1 MFSLP
6 EGMLKNRL
14 DQVKMGLEVLTADPN
29 STNLGSYQNP
39 LPSVLPGWKIKVITG
54 DTSCSSTIGPL
65 EAVKLHCEAGG
76 KKLKPFF
83 FLAVK
88 AILR

>member
-1 MFSLP
+1 
-6 EGMLKNRL
+6 
-14 DQVKMGLEVLTADPN
+14 MGLEVLTADPN
-29 STNLGSYQNP
+29 STNLGSYKNP

-83 FLAVK
+83 FPCCCSVPNVIFLQA
-88 AILR
+88 REFSG

>member
-1 MFSLP
+1 M
-6 EGMLKNRL
+6 
-14 DQVKMGLEVLTADPN
+14 KMGLEVLTADPN
-29 STNLGSYQNP
+29 STNLGSYKNP

>member
-1 MFSLP
+1 M
-6 EGMLKNRL
+6 GYYNRL
-14 DQVKMGLEVLTADPN
+14 KQVKIGLEVLTDMSNN

-54 DTSCSSTIGPL
+54 DTNCSSTIGPL

-76 KKLKPFF
+76 KIQP
-83 FLAVK
+83 
-88 AILR
+88 

>member
-1 MFSLP
+1 M
-6 EGMLKNRL
+6 
-14 DQVKMGLEVLTADPN
+14 KMGLEVLTADPN
-29 STNLGSYQNP
+29 STNLGSYKNP

-83 FLAVK
+83 FLVAVVCPMLFFCK
-88 AILR
+88 HVSIVINK